1 MAMELRRSS
10 SFFAR
15 SATRALPFPWTT
27 IASPPRRHDLDR
39 GSISPVSPHPVD
51 LASLASAPGP
61 NGGGEREDG
70 RSMRRFQKHVFHRPL
85 SACSPRA
92 THRGGRAMASR
103 RALAATGVSETK
115 DGGVGTRG
123 GRAPGHAAVRVVSAL
138 GCGCERRAVVR
149 FQEDGCRASRPLLG
163 PHGVRYTRS
172 QSCPFCRGSLKRV
185 QSRDLL
191 TGDDDVIDPV
201 TLEKENVRHFQSFID
216 SLPLIVPD
224 NLLLVYYDY
233 LHLMEICIF
242 NFNIDV

>member
-15 SATRALPFPWTT
+15 SGHKSSRRPALDP
-27 IASPPRRHDLDR
+27 
-39 GSISPVSPHPVD
+39 
-51 LASLASAPGP
+51 
-61 NGGGEREDG
+61 
-70 RSMRRFQKHVFHRPL
+70 
-85 SACSPRA
+85 
-92 THRGGRAMASR
+92 ASR
-103 RALAATGVSETK
+103 RRLADPIWIEDPYRQCRLTPLTSPASPALLDLTEEGQSRGMAGSMQAFFQKKHVLHRSLIQMVLAKANLASSCFMKWMQYTG
-115 DGGVGTRG
+115 
-123 GRAPGHAAVRVVSAL
+123 
-138 GCGCERRAVVR
+138 
-149 FQEDGCRASRPLLG
+149 
-163 PHGVRYTRS
+163 YTRS
-172 QSCPFCRGSLKRV
+172 QSCPFCRGSVKRV